1 MVLGD
6 QEQLFVFFN
15 TTVSTF
21 AVYQNKF
28 YELVIE
34 WSTFGFQI
42 LLLI

>member
-6 QEQLFVFFN
+6 QEQLFVFSN
-15 TTVSTF
+15 ITVSTF
-21 AVYQNKF
+21 AAYQDTF